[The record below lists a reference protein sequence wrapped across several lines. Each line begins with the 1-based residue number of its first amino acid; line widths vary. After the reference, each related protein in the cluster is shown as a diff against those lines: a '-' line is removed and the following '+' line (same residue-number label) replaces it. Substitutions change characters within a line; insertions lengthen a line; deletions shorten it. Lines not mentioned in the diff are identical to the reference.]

1 MESRNRKGNQLPK
14 GARIIFGIFMIL
26 VYLGMGTL
34 FLMGY
39 FKQILPEMI
48 GNIVGVLL
56 AIYGLW
62 RGYRL
67 FKGMN

>member
-1 MESRNRKGNQLPK
+1 
-14 GARIIFGIFMIL
+14 MIL

>member
-1 MESRNRKGNQLPK
+1 MESRNKKNNQLPK
-14 GARIIFGIFMIL
+14 GARIIFGIFMVL
-26 VYLGMGTL
+26 VYLGMGAL

-39 FKQILPEMI
+39 FKEILPEMI

-56 AIYGLW
+56 GIYGLW